1 MMSGTYAV
9 DRSGVT
15 GRLRDLLD
23 NDVLE
28 HPTTRAIASLVAESG
43 LSILAP
49 DQRDIYEWYIKPLL
63 DDAGSDEAP
72 EGIIV

>member
-1 MMSGTYAV
+1 MNGTYAE
-9 DRSGVT
+9 DRSGFAQ
-15 GRLRDLLD
+15 RLRDILD

-43 LSILAP
+43 LSILAS

-63 DDAGSDEAP
+63 DDGRSDEAP

>member
-1 MMSGTYAV
+1 M
-9 DRSGVT
+9 
-15 GRLRDLLD
+15 DLLD

-63 DDAGSDEAP
+63 GNDRSDEAP
-72 EGIIV
+72 ESIIV

>member
-1 MMSGTYAV
+1 MSGTYAE

-28 HPTTRAIASLVAESG
+28 HPTTRAIANLVAESG

-63 DDAGSDEAP
+63 GNDRSDEAP
-72 EGIIV
+72 ESIIV

>member
-1 MMSGTYAV
+1 MSGTYV
-9 DRSGVT
+9 EDRSGVT

-28 HPTTRAIASLVAESG
+28 HPTTRAIANLVAESG

-63 DDAGSDEAP
+63 DDGRSDGAP
-72 EGIIV
+72 ESIIV

>member
-1 MMSGTYAV
+1 MMSGTYAE
-9 DRSGVT
+9 DRSSVT

-28 HPTTRAIASLVAESG
+28 HPTTRAIANLAAESG

-49 DQRDIYEWYIKPLL
+49 DQRDIYEWHIKPLL
-63 DDAGSDEAP
+63 GNDRSDGAP
-72 EGIIV
+72 ESIIV